1 MLTYCIKC
9 RKNPE
14 NLDSKIFKT
23 KNGRVI
29 LQSKFAVC
37 GIKKSRFIKEQEVK
51 GLLGNV
57 GIKAPLN
64 KMLLLGVIL
73 F

>member
-9 RKNPE
+9 RKKPE

-29 LQSKFAVC
+29 LQSECVVC

-51 GLLGNV
+51 GLLSNL
-57 GIKAPLN
+57 GIKTPLS
-64 KMLLLGVIL
+64 KITLLNVL